1 MNITKNR
8 NGHSLKTTKILMH
21 WILHI
26 ASPLYVSF
34 QLYNLLTFY
43 ILFKNKFFSL
53 LLVKYLGGISLNN
66 PIIIYK
72 YLILPSVEAWVLEI
86 EIFHHHLLWEQGAP
100 ESVWCHNTAWQN
112 QSSI

>member
-8 NGHSLKTTKILMH
+8 NRYSLKTTKILMH

-34 QLYNLLTFY
+34 QFYNLLTFY
-43 ILFKNKFFSL
+43 ILFKKQFFSL
-53 LLVKYLGGISLNN
+53 LLVQYLGSISLNN
-66 PIIIYK
+66 PINIYK

-86 EIFHHHLLWEQGAP
+86 FCHHLLWEQGAP